1 LEQLKAVGW
10 GVWILYCNCWVFFP
24 GDLPFVMERS
34 KHSCTKC
41 TQRKSKSAVLTA
53 ESLQGPTVVT

>member
-1 LEQLKAVGW
+1 MEQLKAVE
-10 GVWILYCNCWVFFP
+10 WVSGFCIAIVGFFFP